1 MGRRAIMFLQSV
13 YIMFR
18 FINLLLKS
26 LTASIIFL
34 DVSISPPPS
43 TPFAIFLGHSFF
55 LFFFLTLD
63 FYQSAGQDDMWSK
76 DERENVAKGKETQDP
91 RGATSSSG
99 WTLKIESI

>member
-1 MGRRAIMFLQSV
+1 MGRRAIMFLPSV

-43 TPFAIFLGHSFF
+43 TPFAIFLGHSF
-55 LFFFLTLD
+55 FFFLTLD